1 VFASFSFGGE
11 RIVAAIGTGMAIA
24 ILVDAFVIRM
34 TLMPALMKLIGARN
48 WYYPRWAGRITP
60 RLSVEGPAELE
71 VDNDN
76 LDVQGAQVPATVPK
90 TMVSHH

>member
-1 VFASFSFGGE
+1 
-11 RIVAAIGTGMAIA
+11 MAIA

-34 TLMPALMKLIGARN
+34 TLMPALMKLIGDRN
-48 WYYPRWAGRITP
+48 WYYPHWAERITP

-71 VDNDN
+71 VDNDE
-76 LDVQGAQVPATVPK
+76 LDVEGAQVPATVPT